1 MQKKTWAKLIITII
15 LTAAVA
21 AGIYRQW
28 YWKAGDAGHTW
39 GDGSLTTSERAY
51 YTSRINAIIETW
63 QRSRRNTGQGEK
75 GRFEESYGTH
85 LVIDL
90 DKNAIWIEDNG
101 QIQPDNYTEFPAKM
115 KWTLF
120 HTTPQGDSEI
130 PGQTRLRIRGGNS
143 GQGYPE
149 QFYLV
154 GAGRVPGH
162 LYFEFSTDSR
172 GSGSGSGKFSP
183 QPYTGSSSSG
193 KKPDESYASLIVTDA
208 EYEQYRTSLLSRD
221 PNAPAEPV
229 DSSPFA
235 QNKAAWR
242 KVEKLLYQQ
251 VEKEVSSAGFSLR
264 DLTVEPGPDFSAAH
278 ADVGI
283 RPGGIVREIFGGYYW
298 GDTYLKIDYLGDDI
312 WYAKIA
318 PLPQRG
324 TMPRRDKIDLEF
336 LIRPTAPIPDS
347 QRAALLEK
355 TRMIQPDAA
364 GIAPSKW
371 KVALP
376 NGATVEFIG
385 LCENPSAGKKWWGPD
400 GSPLDR
406 APYLNF
412 ESYGNPGNDRKIYEM
427 AWKVEFPQMPNGSSG
442 GGTLTGTDGCVGS
455 YSQPIRDRYGNRIY
469 NLNAQGFAFEQPRT
483 KTTLR
488 LGVSVGASE
497 YQNVTFENI
506 SLVPGQDQGF
516 KILLPDRQP

>member
-1 MQKKTWAKLIITII
+1 MQKKTWAKLIIAII
-15 LTAAVA
+15 LIAAVA

-28 YWKAGDAGHTW
+28 FWRAKDAGHTW

-51 YTSRINAIIETW
+51 YTNRINAIIETW
-63 QRSRRNTGQGEK
+63 QRSRRNTGSGEK
-75 GRFEESYGTH
+75 GRFEESYGTYM
-85 LVIDL
+85 VIDL
-90 DKNAIWIEDNG
+90 DKNAMWIQDNG

-115 KWTLF
+115 KWVLF
-120 HTTPQGDSEI
+120 HKTPQSDSEL
-130 PGQTRLRIRGGNS
+130 PGRTRLRIRGGNS
-143 GQGYPE
+143 GRDYPE
-149 QFYLV
+149 KFYLV
-154 GAGRVPGH
+154 GAGRGAGH
-162 LYFEFSTDSR
+162 LYFEFSANSR
-172 GSGSGSGKFSP
+172 GSGSGSGKFLP
-183 QPYTGSSSSG
+183 QSRRSSAAE
-193 KKPDESYASLIVTDA
+193 PNDSYGSLIVSDS
-208 EYEQYRTSLLSRD
+208 EYEQYRRSFPARD
-221 PNAPAEPV
+221 PNVPAEPA

-242 KVEKLLYQQ
+242 KIEMPLYQQ
-251 VEKEVSSAGFSLR
+251 IEKEVSSAGFSLR

-318 PLPQRG
+318 PNPQRG
-324 TMPRRDKIDLEF
+324 AMPRRDKIDIEF
-336 LIRPTAPIPDS
+336 LIRPTGPIPDS
-347 QRAALLEK
+347 QRPTLLEK
-355 TRMIQPDAA
+355 GRKIQHDTARIP
-364 GIAPSKW
+364 PPKW

-400 GSPLDR
+400 GSPLDY
-406 APYLNF
+406 APYLNS
-412 ESYGNPGNDRKIYEM
+412 ESYGSPGNYRKIYEM
-427 AWKVEFPQMPNGSSG
+427 AWKVEFPQTPNGSSG
-442 GGTLTGTDGCVGS
+442 GGTQTGPDGCVGS
-455 YSQPIRDRYGNRIY
+455 YSQPVRDRYGNQIY
-469 NLNAQGFAFEQPRT
+469 NLNAQGCVFEQARA

-488 LGVSVGASE
+488 LGVGVGDGQ

-506 SLVPGQDQGF
+506 SLIPGQDQGF